1 MDNTKKTRIIQ
12 LSLLAVLVAFS
23 LTTFVWGHGEG
34 TRIVPASLTVKA
46 GSELK
51 VTVNGLADTKT
62 ATFGLREISGKYD
75 LGRFSISGDDFEQVL
90 QIPADVPPGSYRLT
104 VEGGGKSAKVGYNYQ
119 LIRASPKKDSSN

>member
-62 ATFGLREISGKYD
+62 ARLPAVSRC
-75 LGRFSISGDDFEQVL
+75 GRD
-90 QIPADVPPGSYRLT
+90 P
-104 VEGGGKSAKVGYNYQ
+104 GGGCRHRGGAYHRG
-119 LIRASPKKDSSN
+119 AGGGTAA